1 MNCCVFNCSP
11 IHLLVCLHVR
21 QMCIVSTER
30 AYWPSAVTNVF
41 TIIIDA
47 AEMNPSGWAGWEHSG
62 TIIFRFPTNSHRY
75 FWWTFQKWC
84 FNLFLAILCS
94 AQYRAW
100 IKNGFPFSEVDN
112 FRIEWDLIQNTKAKS
127 YTPWVARWNC
137 LSLFI
142 KSRLIFQYTR
152 ENCFIYSHLFGEKV
166 PKKLFTSRWRRETK
180 HRRTYFLS
188 VCVRVALFDGF
199 YCYFANSTFPAI
211 SYMCVRSV
219 WRKKERLSHFN
230 DAIFMLST
238 KRSTRT

>member
-41 TIIIDA
+41 PIIIDA

-112 FRIEWDLIQNTKAKS
+112 FRIECDLIQNTKAKN
-127 YTPWVARWNC
+127 YTPWVVRWNC
-137 LSLFI
+137 LSLHQKQI
-142 KSRLIFQYTR
+142 DLSIYTR
-152 ENCFIYSHLFGEKV
+152 KLLHLFESLWREGTEKIV
-166 PKKLFTSRWRRETK
+166 HFLLTTGDKTPAHSLSLSPCASCSFWRLLQLLR
-180 HRRTYFLS
+180 
-188 VCVRVALFDGF
+188 
-199 YCYFANSTFPAI
+199 
-211 SYMCVRSV
+211 
-219 WRKKERLSHFN
+219 
-230 DAIFMLST
+230 
-238 KRSTRT
+238 